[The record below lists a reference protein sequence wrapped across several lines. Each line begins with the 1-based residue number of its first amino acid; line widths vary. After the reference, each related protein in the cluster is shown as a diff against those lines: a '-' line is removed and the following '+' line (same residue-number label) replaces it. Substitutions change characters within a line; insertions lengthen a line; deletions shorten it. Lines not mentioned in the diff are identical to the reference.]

1 MKTDQRIWTH
11 WGFTLVDI
19 TATGVTQWSENV
31 DLERNQQRNWE
42 TVQQILGL
50 KTQIFRI
57 DQVKSHASDIK
68 KLQFG
73 NYYMSEVGFKY
84 NFWAFEFDVE
94 YQDAYIQGPDPFGV
108 LTNDFENVPIIL
120 GLEETAP
127 PPPQPVFYTQ
137 GPYKNIHFITRP
149 YPA

>member
-1 MKTDQRIWTH
+1 MRTDQRIWTH
-11 WGFTLVDI
+11 WGFTLIDI
-19 TATGVTQWSENV
+19 TETGVTQWN
-31 DLERNQQRNWE
+31 DKFDKERNQQRNWE
-42 TVQQILGL
+42 TIQQILGL

-57 DQVKSHASDIK
+57 EQVKSHSADTK
-68 KLQFG
+68 RLNFG
-73 NYYMSEVGFKY
+73 DYYMSEVGFKY

-108 LTNDFENVPIIL
+108 LAHDFENVPIIL

-149 YPA
+149 YIA

>member
-1 MKTDQRIWTH
+1 MRTDQRTWTH
-11 WGFTLVDI
+11 WGFTLIDI
-19 TATGVTQWSENV
+19 TETGVTQWSENV

-57 DQVKSHASDIK
+57 EQMKSHASDIK
-68 KLQFG
+68 RLQFG
-73 NYYMSEVGFKY
+73 DYYMSDVGFKY

-94 YQDAYIQGPDPFGV
+94 YQDAYAIDSDPHGV
-108 LTNDFENVPIIL
+108 LVKDFESVPVIL

-127 PPPQPVFYTQ
+127 VPPQPIFYTW

-149 YPA
+149 FV